1 MAYRANISGRAF
13 IQKAESA
20 SSTFSISEFFV
31 YLAAILA
38 LLFTIGKFHPG
49 I

>member
-1 MAYRANISGRAF
+1 MAYRVNISSRAF
-13 IQKAESA
+13 IQKAEA

-31 YLAAILA
+31 YLAAIL
-38 LLFTIGKFHPG
+38 LFLFTIGKFHPG